1 MPHAALLLID
11 DDPFQLELTGVMLGQ
26 AGNYHVH
33 YANGG
38 QQALSMVKESLADFE
53 LILCDLQMPDM
64 DGIEL
69 MRHLAEVKCSS
80 RIILIS
86 GKDSNILATAVS
98 LARERGLRVV
108 GGLTKPVSLKALI
121 EILTL
126 EPAVHR
132 SYSQTDITGAELRDA
147 LDKNQLLLNFQPK
160 VSTADK
166 RVVGAECLVRW
177 LHPER
182 GMIPPHAFISVA
194 ESQGLIDA
202 LTERVLDLALAQAF
216 AWQGEDWAI
225 PLSIN
230 LSMDNLSDIRLPDK
244 IKSKVTAAGLQPKDI
259 VLEVTES
266 RLMDDLMTAKE
277 VLTRLRLAGFS
288 LSIDDF
294 GTGFSSLKQLQE
306 LPFTE
311 LKIDRA
317 FVAESAEDAAVHTIL
332 EASANIGYRL
342 GLNVVAEGV
351 ETEIE
356 WQTVTAVGCD
366 QVQGYYISRPLPA
379 PEFACW
385 IEAWNRDLVPPAR

>member
-1 MPHAALLLID
+1 MHHAALLLID
-11 DDPFQLELTGVMLGQ
+11 DDPFQLELIGEMLEQ
-26 AGNYHVH
+26 VGNYQTH

-38 QQALSMVKESLADFE
+38 QQALEMVREPVADFE
-53 LILCDLQMPDM
+53 LIFCDLQMPGM

-69 MRHLAEVKCSS
+69 MRHLAEMKCRS
-80 RIILIS
+80 RIILVS
-86 GKDSNILATAVS
+86 GESNDILVTAVG
-98 LARERGLRVV
+98 LARERGLQVV
-108 GGLTKPVSLKALI
+108 GSLTKPVTLNALSKILQRKPEVLDSSPQPDISAAKLK
-121 EILTL
+121 
-126 EPAVHR
+126 
-132 SYSQTDITGAELRDA
+132 DA
-147 LDKNQLLLNFQPK
+147 LAKNQLLLNFQPK

-177 LHPER
+177 QHPER
-182 GMIPPHAFISVA
+182 GLIPPYAFISVA

-202 LTERVLDLALAQAF
+202 LTERVLDLALAQAA
-216 AWQGEDWAI
+216 AWQSQTWAI

-230 LSMDNLSDIRLPDK
+230 LSMDNLNDLSLPDN
-244 IKSKVTAAGLQPKDI
+244 ICSRVAAAGLKPKDLI
-259 VLEVTES
+259 LEVTES
-266 RLMDDLMTAKE
+266 RLMDDLITAKE

-317 FVAESAEDAAVHTIL
+317 FVTDSPSDAACYTIL

-342 GLNVVAEGV
+342 GLKVVAEGV
-351 ETEIE
+351 ENEAE
-356 WQTVTAVGCD
+356 WQAVTAVGCD

-379 PEFACW
+379 AEFACW
-385 IEAWNRDLVPPAR
+385 IEAWNRDSVPPAR